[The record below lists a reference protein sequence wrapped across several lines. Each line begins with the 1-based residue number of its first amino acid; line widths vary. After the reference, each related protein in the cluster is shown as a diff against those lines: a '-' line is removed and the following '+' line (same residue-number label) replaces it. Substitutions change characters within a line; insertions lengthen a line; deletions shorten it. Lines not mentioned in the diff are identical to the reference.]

1 MPKKSAFIVFEGLDG
16 SGLTT
21 HSRALEEW
29 LQRQGYS
36 VIWQDEPT
44 PGVIGHLIREI
55 MQSDVRIQGRQDLL
69 ALLFAADRI
78 WHIKQ
83 PREDRDD
90 KKRVGIERALR
101 EGNIVICNRYLL
113 S

>member
-55 MQSDVRIQGRQDLL
+55 MQSDVRGKETSS
-69 ALLFAADRI
+69 F
-78 WHIKQ
+78 
-83 PREDRDD
+83 
-90 KKRVGIERALR
+90 
-101 EGNIVICNRYLL
+101 VIDTCFRLWRTNLVRRH
-113 S
+113 SQEPKT